1 MAAVL
6 DHSRL
11 FQTIDEHPEPII
23 AEVKGNLPSWLT
35 GTLIR
40 NGPGRFEC
48 GDTSFNHWFDGQGL
62 LHRFHIQNG
71 NVTYNNKFIRSDSY
85 ADSLKHGESIHLE
98 FGSYIP
104 PDPCQNIFKRFFSRF
119 WADEVPMDNT
129 LVNVF
134 PMKDKIYATTESNFL
149 FEINPETLDTLK
161 RIDITKEFPGK
172 VINRTY
178 YVTIFSKRKGPF
190 GLSLESKS
198 YKGGQVTSEVSGR
211 EKERAPLRLFLVA
224 ARCFDRS
231 Q

>member
-1 MAAVL
+1 
-6 DHSRL
+6 
-11 FQTIDEHPEPII
+11 
-23 AEVKGNLPSWLT
+23 
-35 GTLIR
+35 
-40 NGPGRFEC
+40 
-48 GDTSFNHWFDGQGL
+48 
-62 LHRFHIQNG
+62 
-71 NVTYNNKFIRSDSY
+71 
-85 ADSLKHGESIHLE
+85 
-98 FGSYIP
+98 
-104 PDPCQNIFKRFFSRF
+104 
-119 WADEVPMDNT
+119 MDNT

-134 PMKDKIYATTESNFL
+134 AMKDKIYATTESNFL

-211 EKERAPLRLFLVA
+211 EKERAPLRLSLVA